1 MRFIETL
8 KNIWTIEEL
17 RKRLLITCLLVLI
30 YRLGCYVVLPGV
42 SPAAIDATPDT
53 ALPIAML

>member
-30 YRLGCYVVLPGV
+30 YRLGL
-42 SPAAIDATPDT
+42 SLIH
-53 ALPIAML
+53 I